1 MIESGAGYAPGKSRS
16 AGVIGIAKRLALLLP
31 ILASFAGIIF
41 ALMHYPLNPFLLG
54 SALLAYAAILWRRPE
69 SWLFFIPAIL
79 PFANFSAWS
88 GWLFFEELDLF
99 VLATVA
105 VCYWRLMP
113 KKPIYGF
120 SPAPAILLMLLAISY
135 GVSAY
140 IGVMPLQKL
149 DANAFSNYLSHY
161 NSLRILKPFV
171 WALLLLPLLKRTESG
186 FLVPGMLAGLAI
198 VALSGIWERLA
209 FTGLMD
215 FASDYRI
222 TAPFPE
228 MHTGGAAL
236 DAFLSLSLP
245 FAVFHLFG
253 SRGWRSGVAI
263 LLLAAATYTTFV
275 TFSRGLYLGYGV
287 SVAALAFFMVA
298 GGKKSGSRG
307 VSPGISMPVI
317 ALSVVALVLLVKTF
331 DAGGY
336 RGLAA
341 AISLIGAAFFIGGTE
356 SISRVRA
363 AIGAA
368 TFILGLIC
376 LALIT
381 AFAKGSYLAFG
392 LSAAVF
398 ALGAALHEI
407 GPGGSKR
414 TGMMLAYAGF
424 FAMGPCDLAVNWHW
438 GGMSAA
444 VYGALVWAFSIAL
457 ALGNRGMKDPL
468 WYWNKNSAMVVALGL
483 MLSMMAIPVLWNP
496 YMNNRVEVAHSD
508 LGGRM
513 AHWRG
518 VIDMVGSDWK
528 ARVFGMGLGRF
539 PETYF
544 WRNSKQDF
552 PGMYR
557 IVDGKSGPYLRLEGS
572 KYQQGGGEFLRYGQR
587 IGIEPYRT
595 YTLQFD
601 ARTSFSRM
609 YLLGELCEKYLLYV
623 KACFETKPGLN
634 PDGNWHHYKAE
645 MKSGSM
651 GSEPWYERPTVQFSL
666 ANEQNGD
673 FLDVKNVRL
682 ADGSGR
688 NLLHNGDFLHGTD
701 RWYFSSD
708 HYHLP
713 WHAKNLG
720 LDLYFDQ
727 GWFGLVSF
735 GLLFLHALARQAK
748 IALSGDLLAATRFA
762 SLVGF
767 LMVGLFDSILD
778 FPRLSLLFYLV
789 LFIALLRP
797 ARRMKSASGG
807 LVKRKK
813 MA

>member
-1 MIESGAGYAPGKSRS
+1 MRRAGA
-16 AGVIGIAKRLALLLP
+16 LP
-31 ILASFAGIIF
+31 YLPLILACIVLIVFG
-41 ALMHYPLNPFLLG
+41 LVHYPLNPFLLG
-54 SALLAYAAILWRRPE
+54 SALLAYSAILWRLPE

-79 PFANFSAWS
+79 PLANFSAWS
-88 GWLFFEELDLF
+88 GWLFFEELDFF

-105 VCYWRLMP
+105 VGYWRLMP

-120 SPAPAILLMLLAISY
+120 SAIPAILLLLLAISY
-135 GVSAY
+135 AVSAY
-140 IGVMPLQKL
+140 VGVMPLQKL

-171 WALLLLPLLKRTESG
+171 WALLLLPLLGRTEG
-186 FLVPGMLAGLAI
+186 RLLVPGMLAGLAI

-236 DAFLSLSLP
+236 DAFLSLTLP
-245 FAVFHLFG
+245 FSVFHLF
-253 SRGWRSGVAI
+253 RGRNAGIAI
-263 LLLAAATYTTFV
+263 LLFAAATYATFV

-287 SVAALAFFMVA
+287 SVAALAFFMIA

-307 VSPGISMPVI
+307 VSPGISMPVF
-317 ALSVVALVLLVKTF
+317 ALAVVAAILLVKTF
-331 DAGGY
+331 DTGGY
-336 RGLAA
+336 RGFAA
-341 AISLIGAAFFIGGTE
+341 AISLMAAAFFTGGTG
-356 SISRVRA
+356 SLSRIKA
-363 AIGAA
+363 AAGAA
-368 TFILGLIC
+368 TFILGLVC
-376 LALIT
+376 LALIA

-392 LSAAVF
+392 LAAAVF
-398 ALGAALHEI
+398 SLGAVLHEFR
-407 GPGGSKR
+407 PGNMKSA
-414 TGMMLAYAGF
+414 GMMLAYAGF

-438 GGMSAA
+438 GGGNAA
-444 VYGALVWAFSIAL
+444 IYGALVWGFSMAL
-457 ALGNRGMKDPL
+457 ALGNRSLKDPL
-468 WYWNKNSAMVVALGL
+468 WCWNKNSAMALMLGL
-483 MLSMMAIPVLWNP
+483 MLFMMVIPVLWNP
-496 YMNNRVEVAHSD
+496 YMNNRVEDARSD
-508 LGGRM
+508 MNVRIT
-513 AHWRG
+513 HWRS
-518 VIDMVGSDWK
+518 VIEMTDSGWK

-544 WRNSKQDF
+544 WQNSKQDF

-557 IVDGKSGPYLRLEGS
+557 IMDGKDGPYLRLEGS

-595 YTLQFD
+595 YTLEFD
-601 ARTSFSRM
+601 ARTTFANM

-623 KACFETKPGLN
+623 KACSGAKPGLN

-645 MKSGSM
+645 LKSGSM
-651 GSEPWYERPTVQFSL
+651 GDEPWYERPTVQFSL
-666 ANEQNGD
+666 ANEKNGD
-673 FLDVKNVRL
+673 YFEVKNVKL

-688 NLLHNGDFLHGTD
+688 NLLHNGDFYHGTD

-720 LDLYFDQ
+720 LNLYFDQ
-727 GWFGLVSF
+727 GLFGLVSF
-735 GLLFLHALARQAK
+735 MLLFIYALARQAR
-748 IALSGDLLAATRFA
+748 IALGGDMLAATKFA
-762 SLVGF
+762 SLAGF

-778 FPRLSLLFYLV
+778 FPRLSLLFYLM

-797 ARRMKSASGG
+797 ANRMKSASGG
-807 LVKRKK
+807 LVRRKK

>member
-1 MIESGAGYAPGKSRS
+1 VIESGAGIAPGKPRS
-16 AGVIGIAKRLALLLP
+16 AGVNGIAQRLALLPP
-31 ILASFAGIIF
+31 ILASFAGIVF

-54 SALLAYAAILWRRPE
+54 AALLAYAAILWRIPE

-79 PFANFSAWS
+79 PLANFSAWS

-105 VCYWRLMP
+105 VGYWRLMP

-120 SPAPAILLMLLAISY
+120 SPVPAMLLMLLAISY

-171 WALLLLPLLKRTESG
+171 WALLLLPLLRRTENR

-198 VALSGIWERLA
+198 VAFSGIWERLA
-209 FTGLMD
+209 FTGLMN
-215 FASDYRI
+215 FSSDYRI

-236 DAFLSLSLP
+236 DAFLALSLP
-245 FAVFHLFG
+245 FAVFQLFR

-287 SVAALAFFMVA
+287 SVVALAFFTIA
-298 GGKKSGSRG
+298 GGKNSGSRG
-307 VSPGISMPVI
+307 VSPGISMPVF
-317 ALSVVALVLLVKTF
+317 ALTVVAAILLVKTF
-331 DAGGY
+331 DTSGY

-341 AISLIGAAFFIGGTE
+341 AIGLMAAAFFTGGTR
-356 SISRVRA
+356 SLSHGKA
-363 AIGAA
+363 AAGAA
-368 TFILGLIC
+368 TFILGLVC
-376 LALIT
+376 LALI
-381 AFAKGSYLAFG
+381 AVFAKGPYLAFG

-398 ALGAALHEI
+398 SLGAALHEFRY
-407 GPGGSKR
+407 GNMKN

-438 GGMSAA
+438 GGGNAA
-444 VYGALVWAFSIAL
+444 VYGALVWAFSMAL
-457 ALGNRGMKDPL
+457 ALGNRGMKKPL
-468 WYWNKNSAMVVALGL
+468 WNWNRQGAMAVALGL
-483 MLSMMAIPVLWNP
+483 MLSGVAIPVLWNP
-496 YMNNRVEVAHSD
+496 YMNNRVEDAQSD
-508 LGGRM
+508 MNVRM
-513 AHWRG
+513 THWRS
-518 VIDMVGSDWK
+518 VIEMTDSGWK

-544 WRNSKQDF
+544 WQNSKQDF

-587 IGIEPYRT
+587 IGIEPYQT

-601 ARTSFSRM
+601 ARTTFANM

-623 KACFETKPGLN
+623 KACFEAKPGLN
-634 PDGNWHHYKAE
+634 PDGNWHHYKVE
-645 MKSGSM
+645 MRSGSI

-682 ADGSGR
+682 GDENGR
-688 NLLHNGDFLHGTD
+688 NLIHNGDFLHGTD
-701 RWYFSSD
+701 HWYFSSD

-720 LDLYFDQ
+720 LDLFFDQ
-727 GWFGLVSF
+727 GLFGLISF
-735 GLLFLHALARQAK
+735 CLLFLYALARQAK
-748 IALSGDLLAATRFA
+748 VALSGDRLAATRFA
-762 SLVGF
+762 SLAGF

-778 FPRLSLLFYLV
+778 FPRLSLLFYLM
-789 LFIALLRP
+789 LFIALSRP
-797 ARRMKSASGG
+797 ANRMKSASGG
-807 LVKRKK
+807 LVRRKK